1 MYTWVNSVLQ
11 DSISV
16 FDRGLSFGDGLF
28 ETMRVSGG
36 KIPLLDYHLARL
48 VDGAKKLAITISLA
62 EIKADITLALDNI
75 ANPTDSIWRF
85 KYMLTRGESN
95 SGYTPNPRGTPN
107 RIMQL
112 HIYDAGFNRL
122 LQQQGVKTCTCQW
135 RLSEQP
141 RLAGIK
147 HLNRLDQVMGR
158 KECSDRDCYEGLMLD
173 QSGQYVEGTMS
184 NLFAVTSDGYVI
196 TPRLDVAGV
205 EGVMRK
211 IVISELCPQLD
222 KSCYEAEIHRMDEFV
237 EVFITNSLMGI
248 IPVVA
253 VDQWQFPI
261 GPITRNL
268 QKALAEGQ
276 WML

>member
-1 MYTWVNSVLQ
+1 MYTWVNSQLQ
-11 DSISV
+11 DTLSV

-36 KIPLLDYHLARL
+36 KIPLLDRHLERLLEGAR
-48 VDGAKKLAITISLA
+48 KLSISINI
-62 EIKADITLALDNI
+62 EEVHSDIELALASIENQK
-75 ANPTDSIWRF
+75 DSIWRF
-85 KYMLTRGESN
+85 KYILTRGESN
-95 SGYTPNPRGTPN
+95 SGYTPNPRGVPT

-141 RLAGIK
+141 RLAGLK
-147 HLNRLDQVMGR
+147 HLNRLDQVMAR

-173 QSGQYVEGTMS
+173 QQARYVEGTMT
-184 NLFAVTSDGYVI
+184 NLFAVTSEGYVV
-196 TPRLDVAGV
+196 TPRIDVAGV

-211 IVISELCPQLD
+211 IVISELCPLVE

-248 IPVVA
+248 VPVVA
-253 VDQWQFPI
+253 VDQCQFPI
-261 GPITRNL
+261 GPITRSL
-268 QKALAEGQ
+268 QQALAKGS
-276 WML
+276 WMQ